1 MGEGCGDILSPL
13 FVTMNHIILRNTAVR
28 GFEPLISKV
37 TISRLNQLSHTT
49 WEAIASTL
57 SVGLFLGNET
67 HHANSKREGCGGA
80 QCPHR
85 APPQHKKLVKRSIE
99 NGQDLSDLCE
109 RSDEPFLQVHERK
122 EWQPYFL
129 YETGHGH
136 QI

>member
-1 MGEGCGDILSPL
+1 MEEYLHEGVWFQPLYERGVWGNEVSPQ
-13 FVTMNHIILRNTAVR
+13 RNTAVR

-37 TISRLNQLSHTT
+37 TTSRLNQLSHTT

-85 APPQHKKLVKRSIE
+85 APPPYKKVVKS
-99 NGQDLSDLCE
+99 
-109 RSDEPFLQVHERK
+109 P
-122 EWQPYFL
+122 
-129 YETGHGH
+129 
-136 QI
+136 